1 MKLQKIFIYS
11 FPHLMKNFIASKK
24 IGNEDPILYCD
35 LCKAV
40 IAEARFF
47 ISKIS
52 PDKKVRVTTGN
63 TRLTSDGQVK
73 TNSKLIPKVR
83 SEEFLEDLF
92 EEKICDVMA
101 DDYIKWFEPKNDEN
115 NNQKSQWR
123 IDRVMDF
130 DGKLNTRIDM
140 DYINKGQG
148 DAKEIRQKDPHD
160 RARSMRWYCGSVL
173 EKMEEEVYEVF
184 MAVYPE
190 TKKIHANPTF
200 RVCFEQ
206 MGWCNKDEAVELFTP
221 KKVKSKTKK
230 DEL

>member
-11 FPHLMKNFIASKK
+11 FPHLIIKNFIASKK

-101 DDYIKWFEPKNDEN
+101 DDYIKWFEPKNDDDDEN
-115 NNQKSQWR
+115 DQEDEKEMVG
-123 IDRVMDF
+123 DMDF
-130 DGKLNTRIDM
+130 
-140 DYINKGQG
+140 
-148 DAKEIRQKDPHD
+148 
-160 RARSMRWYCGSVL
+160 
-173 EKMEEEVYEVF
+173 EEEYVENDNDLHSTESEDSGQDQNESMLPFNFRPPSMKQMDDLQHAVF
-184 MAVYPE
+184 VYP
-190 TKKIHANPTF
+190 
-200 RVCFEQ
+200 
-206 MGWCNKDEAVELFTP
+206 G
-221 KKVKSKTKK
+221 S
-230 DEL
+230 